1 MINKLN
7 KSFYFVLTIRILNW
21 SKNYVQNLENQI
33 LTIII
38 LIFVGYLNV
47 YKTSKLFSY
56 LLDNLI

>member
-47 YKTSKLFSY
+47 
-56 LLDNLI
+56 